1 MSDPPKSLF
10 GDGGKIIVPMPKGKA
25 SVASKPAITGVNTEK
40 RFTLSQPDDKDVKD
54 AAAATNTAK
63 LEGKLA
69 SIGLL
74 IILTTS
80 ELVGQIVQNLGS
92 RGYTL
97 HSNTISNHN
106 NCSIFCF
113 FCFSLVSFFLSLA
126 FGSEVGKF
134 NSIIVLQVSA
144 QRGCWR
150 DRQ

>member
-25 SVASKPAITGVNTEK
+25 SVASEPAITGVNTEK

-97 HSNTISNHN
+97 HSKACFTLNTLIPSNTYRHWPQSVLPA
-106 NCSIFCF
+106 CSQGFPIP
-113 FCFSLVSFFLSLA
+113 
-126 FGSEVGKF
+126 
-134 NSIIVLQVSA
+134 Q
-144 QRGCWR
+144 
-150 DRQ
+150 

>member
-1 MSDPPKSLF
+1 MSDTPKSLF

-25 SVASKPAITGVNTEK
+25 SVASEPAITGVNTEK

-97 HSNTISNHN
+97 HSKACITLNTLTPSKTYRHWPQ
-106 NCSIFCF
+106 S
-113 FCFSLVSFFLSLA
+113 
-126 FGSEVGKF
+126 
-134 NSIIVLQVSA
+134 VLPA
-144 QRGCWR
+144 C
-150 DRQ
+150 